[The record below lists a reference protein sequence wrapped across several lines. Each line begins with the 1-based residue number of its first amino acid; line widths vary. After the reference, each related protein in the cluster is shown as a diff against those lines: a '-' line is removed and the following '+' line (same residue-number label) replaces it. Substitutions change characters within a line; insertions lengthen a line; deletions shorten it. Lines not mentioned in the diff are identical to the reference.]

1 MARKYIEKNYE
12 RPFFDKLLR
21 NFLSITLPNVRYFK
35 VASFFVKIGKPFSFL
50 FPKKIKNMIGLM
62 PTSFPKKLL
71 KNQEI
76 YRAKGKKIARVALL
90 TGCVQKEI
98 SPQINE
104 STIRLLNRHGVEVV
118 VMKKILVTRKLLKD
132 CEDKAIKTFEA
143 KLNTNDELY
152 SQSKLIE
159 LSQGCDA
166 VLTSLTDKM
175 DEETINKLP
184 ETVKVISNFA
194 VGFGNI
200 DLEAAKKRG
209 IAVTNTPEVLSD
221 ATAEIGILL
230 ILGACRRAA
239 EGIEAAKESN
249 WKWSADYLIGK
260 QLTGSRLGILGM
272 GRIGQKIA
280 KIAKSLGMII
290 HYHNRSKLSDDK
302 EQGAI
307 YHDSLKSLFSVSDV
321 LSICCPATK
330 ETVNLINKETVE
342 YFPKG
347 AVITNV
353 ARGDIVDDDALI
365 DALNRRKIYAA
376 GLDVYK
382 GEPNLNPGYLKI
394 KTAFIL
400 PHLGSATKDTRT
412 AMANLAIDNIDEFF
426 NTGNCKNKVN

>member
-1 MARKYIEKNYE
+1 
-12 RPFFDKLLR
+12 
-21 NFLSITLPNVRYFK
+21 
-35 VASFFVKIGKPFSFL
+35 
-50 FPKKIKNMIGLM
+50 
-62 PTSFPKKLL
+62 
-71 KNQEI
+71 
-76 YRAKGKKIARVALL
+76 
-90 TGCVQKEI
+90 
-98 SPQINE
+98 
-104 STIRLLNRHGVEVV
+104 
-118 VMKKILVTRKLLKD
+118 MKKILITRKLLKAS
-132 CEDKAIKTFEA
+132 EEKAAQLFET
-143 KLNTNDELY
+143 KFNSNDELY
-152 SQSKLIE
+152 SQAKLIE

-175 DEETINKLP
+175 DADTINKLP

-200 DLEAAKKRG
+200 DLEAAKNRG

-230 ILGACRRAA
+230 ILGACRRAS
-239 EGIEAAKESN
+239 EGIEAARESN

-290 HYHNRSKLSDDK
+290 HYHNRSRLSEDK

-330 ETVNLINKETVE
+330 ETENLINKETVE
-342 YFPKG
+342 YFPTG

-353 ARGDIVDDDALI
+353 ARGDIVDDEALI
-365 DALNRRKIYAA
+365 DALHRRKIYAA

-394 KTAFIL
+394 KSVFIL
-400 PHLGSATKDTRT
+400 PHLGSATKHTRT

-426 NTGNCKNKVN
+426 KTGNCVNKVN

>member
-1 MARKYIEKNYE
+1 
-12 RPFFDKLLR
+12 
-21 NFLSITLPNVRYFK
+21 
-35 VASFFVKIGKPFSFL
+35 
-50 FPKKIKNMIGLM
+50 
-62 PTSFPKKLL
+62 
-71 KNQEI
+71 
-76 YRAKGKKIARVALL
+76 
-90 TGCVQKEI
+90 
-98 SPQINE
+98 
-104 STIRLLNRHGVEVV
+104 
-118 VMKKILVTRKLLKD
+118 MKKILITRKLLKAS
-132 CEDKAIKTFEA
+132 EEKAAELFET
-143 KLNTNDELY
+143 KFNSNDELY

-175 DEETINKLP
+175 DADTINKLP
-184 ETVKVISNFA
+184 DTVKVISNFA

-209 IAVTNTPEVLSD
+209 MAVTNTPEVLTD

-230 ILGACRRAA
+230 ILGACRRVS
-239 EGIEAAKESN
+239 EGIEAARESS

-290 HYHNRSKLSDDK
+290 HYHNRSKLSEDK

-342 YFPKG
+342 YFPTG

-353 ARGDIVDDDALI
+353 ARGDIVDDEALI
-365 DALNRRKIYAA
+365 DALHRRKIYAA

-394 KTAFIL
+394 KSIFIL
-400 PHLGSATKDTRT
+400 PHLGSATKHTRT

-426 NTGNCKNKVN
+426 KTGDCTNKVN